1 MKKSNIIYS
10 KYKQKRNVKEII
22 DRRMGVFIV
31 LLTLIFSI
39 VFFRLYYIQIIKKD
53 YYVKKADALAEVII
67 EGDSAPRGRI
77 YDRNHNLI
85 VDNKAVKTI
94 YYKKPNKVSDKE
106 EVELAYLLGSM
117 IEVDFKLL
125 HKTNLKE
132 FWLVNN
138 PDLGKEKIT
147 DKEWQLLKERKLTDN
162 DIKRLK
168 IERIT
173 DEELSIY
180 EDVDKEAAYIYYLM
194 NKGYYY
200 DEKIIKNENVS
211 DYEYAIVSENLNK
224 LKGMG
229 TKLDW
234 DRVYLY
240 GDTFKTILGKV
251 SNESQGLPLELK
263 NYYLSRGYK
272 LNDRVGISYLEY
284 QYEDILKGVKPKYK
298 LLPDNNYELISEG
311 KRGNDIVLTIDIKL
325 QQEIEKILEEEV
337 MNTKSESNT
346 EYYNRSFVVIM
357 NPKTG
362 EILAMAGKQVLN
374 VNGSLKVYDYT
385 PGIITS
391 PVTAGSIVKGASIMV
406 GYDTGVI
413 EIGSVLK
420 DECIK
425 IKATPT
431 KCSWKTMG
439 NINDLT
445 ALAQSSNVYQFKIGI
460 MVGKGKYSYNKPLS
474 IDPKAFDIY
483 RTMYQQFGL
492 GVKTGIDLPGE
503 SIGYRGSS
511 TQSGHL
517 LDFTIG
523 QYDTYTPIQIAQY
536 ISTIANKGYRMKPY
550 LLKEVYSSVAGDFSE
565 LVFQNNPKIL
575 NKLNVE
581 DKYIERVRQGLK
593 GVMSALGH
601 GYMGNAPSPSGK
613 TGTSQSFIDT
623 DNDGVVDTETNTK
636 NFVGY
641 APSDDPIMSIVVIS
655 PDVSSKINGSYIS
668 GVNKRIGARVSNKFF
683 EIYK

>member
-1 MKKSNIIYS
+1 MKRSNIIYS
-10 KYKQKRNVKEII
+10 RYKQKRNIREII
-22 DRRMGVFIV
+22 DKRMGIFII

-39 VFFRLYYIQIIKKD
+39 VFFRLYYIQILKKDFYIKK
-53 YYVKKADALAEVII
+53 AEALGEIVI

-94 YYKKPNKVSDKE
+94 YYKKPNNITSKE
-106 EVELAYLLGSM
+106 EIKLAYLLGDM
-117 IEVDFKLL
+117 IVVDFSSLY
-125 HKTNLKE
+125 KTNLKE

-138 PDLGKEKIT
+138 FELGKKKIT
-147 DKEWQLLKERKLTDN
+147 DKEWQLLKERKLNNN
-162 DIKRLK
+162 DIEKLK

-173 DEELSIY
+173 DEELSVYKDI
-180 EDVDKEAAYIYYLM
+180 DKEAAFIYYLM
-194 NKGYYY
+194 NKGYSY
-200 DEKIIKNENVS
+200 DEKIIKNESVS

-224 LKGMG
+224 LKGFG
-229 TKLDW
+229 TKFDW
-234 DRVYLY
+234 DRVFLY
-240 GDTFKTILGKV
+240 KDTFKTILGKV

-263 NYYLSRGYK
+263 NYYLAKGYK

-284 QYEDILKGVKPKYK
+284 QYEDILKGIKPKYK
-298 LLPDNNYELISEG
+298 LLSDNNYELISEG

-337 MNTKSESNT
+337 KRTKSEPNT
-346 EYYNRSFVVIM
+346 EYYNRSFVVIT

-362 EILAMAGKQVLN
+362 EILAMAGKQVLE
-374 VNGSLKVYDYT
+374 VNGKLKIYDYT

-425 IKATPT
+425 IKSTPT

-439 NINDLT
+439 NINDLR
-445 ALAQSSNVYQFKIGI
+445 ALSQSSNVYQFKIGI

-474 IDPKAFDIY
+474 IDPNAFNIY
-483 RTMYQQFGL
+483 RNMYQQFGL
-492 GVKTGIDLPGE
+492 GIRTGIDLPGE
-503 SIGYRGSS
+503 SMGYRGSS
-511 TQSGHL
+511 VQSGHL

-523 QYDTYTPIQIAQY
+523 QYDTYTPIQISQY

-550 LLKEVYSSVAGDFSE
+550 LLKEVYSSVSGDFSE
-565 LVFQNNPKIL
+565 LIFQNNPKVL

-581 DKYIERVRQGLK
+581 NKYIDRVRTGLR
-593 GVMSALGH
+593 GVMGALGY
-601 GYMGNAPSPSGK
+601 GYMGNAPTPSGK

-641 APSDDPIMSIVVIS
+641 APSDDPIMSIAVIS
-655 PDVSSKINGSYIS
+655 PDISSKISGSYIS
-668 GVNKRIGARVSNKFF
+668 GVNKRIGSRVSNKFF